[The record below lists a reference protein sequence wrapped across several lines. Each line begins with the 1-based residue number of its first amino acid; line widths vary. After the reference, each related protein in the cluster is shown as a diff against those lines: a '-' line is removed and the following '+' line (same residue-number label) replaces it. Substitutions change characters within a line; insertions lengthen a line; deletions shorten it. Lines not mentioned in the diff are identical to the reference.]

1 VAKDREIGVSLE
13 TPDGV
18 RRLQRKLYVK
28 AKQEPEYRFYLLY
41 DKVHRDDIL
50 THAYRLSRAA
60 RGAAGVDGITFD
72 DIEAAGVERW
82 LAALGKDLREQTYR
96 PAPVRRVMIPKP
108 GGGERPLGIPTI
120 RDRVAQTAA
129 KLVLEPIFEADFEDS
144 AYGYRPRRSAQD
156 AVRAVHTALCEG
168 YTDVV
173 DADLSKYFDT
183 IPHHELLQCVARRV
197 VDGDVLRLVKMWLK
211 VPVEERD
218 EPGRRRMSGGQRST
232 RGTPQGGVISPLL
245 ANIYMHRFLR
255 AWRHRDK
262 GRAYRARLITYAD
275 DFVIVSRGQAAAA
288 LTWTRAVMER
298 IGLTLNDAKTS
309 IRNARTEP
317 FDFLGYTFGPDRYRK
332 NGHWYLAAK
341 PSRKSVQRVKAA
353 VDAVLR
359 PGNHERWPEVSAD
372 LNRRLRGWATYFSY
386 GTRVLAYRAIDHYV
400 ADAVQHFLRRRH
412 RVPTRGTR
420 RFGAQHVFGKL
431 GVLRLES
438 RGVQSTV

>member
-1 VAKDREIGVSLE
+1 MSLE
-13 TPDGV
+13 TPEGV

-28 AKQEPEYRFYLLY
+28 AKQEPEFRFYLLY
-41 DKVHRDDIL
+41 DKVCRDDIL
-50 THAYRLSRAA
+50 AHAYRLSRAA
-60 RGAAGVDGITFD
+60 RGAAGVDGVDFAAID
-72 DIEAAGVERW
+72 AAGVEPW
-82 LAALGKDLREQTYR
+82 LAALRKELRERTYR

-120 RDRVAQTAA
+120 RDRVVQTAV

-156 AVRAVHTALCEG
+156 AVRAVHAALCEG

-183 IPHHELLQCVARRV
+183 IPHHELLHSVARRV
-197 VDGDVLRLVKMWLK
+197 MDRHVLHLVKMWLK

-218 EPGRRRMSGGQRST
+218 AHGRRRMSGGKHSM

-255 AWRHRDK
+255 AWRQRGK
-262 GRAYRARLITYAD
+262 GQEYRARLITYAD
-275 DFVIVSRGQAAAA
+275 DFVIVSRGHAAAA
-288 LTWTRAVMER
+288 LAWTRGVMER

-309 IRNARTEP
+309 IRNARTES

-332 NGHWYLAAK
+332 DGHWYLAAK
-341 PSRKSVQRVKAA
+341 PSRKSVQRVKAG
-353 VDAVLR
+353 VRAVLR
-359 PGNHERWPEVSAD
+359 PGNHARWPEVATD
-372 LNRRLRGWATYFSY
+372 LNRRLRGWAAYFGY

-412 RVPTRGTR
+412 QVPTRGTR
-420 RFGAQHVFGKL
+420 RFGAQHVFGEL
-431 GVLRLES
+431 GVRRLES
-438 RGVQSTV
+438 RVVRSAV

>member
-1 VAKDREIGVSLE
+1 MEIGVSLQ
-13 TPDGV
+13 TPERV
-18 RRLQRKLYVK
+18 RRLQRALYVK
-28 AKQEPEYRFYLLY
+28 AKHEPEFRFYLLY
-41 DKVHRDDIL
+41 DKVCRDDML
-50 THAYRLSRAA
+50 AHAYRLSRAA
-60 RGAAGVDGITFD
+60 RGAAGVDGVTFET
-72 DIEAAGVERW
+72 IEAAGVASW
-82 LAALGKDLREQTYR
+82 LAALGKELRERSYR

-120 RDRVAQTAA
+120 RDRVVQTAA

-144 AYGYRPRRSAQD
+144 AYGYRPQRSAQD
-156 AVRAVHTALCEG
+156 AVRAVHAALCEG

-197 VDGDVLRLVKMWLK
+197 VDRHVLRLVKMWLK

-218 EPGRRRMSGGQRST
+218 TQGLRRMTGGQRST

-255 AWRHRDK
+255 AWRQRNK
-262 GRAYRARLITYAD
+262 GQEYRARLITYAD

-288 LTWTRAVMER
+288 LTWTRGVMGR

-309 IRNARTEP
+309 IRNARTES
-317 FDFLGYTFGPDRYRK
+317 FDFLGYSFGPDSYRK
-332 NGHWYLAAK
+332 TGRWYLSAK
-341 PSRKSVQRVKAA
+341 PSRKSVQRVKAGIR
-353 VDAVLR
+353 AVLR
-359 PGNHERWPEVSAD
+359 PGNHARWPEVAAD
-372 LNRRLRGWATYFSY
+372 LNRRLRGWATYFGY
-386 GTRVLAYRAIDHYV
+386 GTRGLAYRAIDHYV

-412 RVPTRGTR
+412 KVPTRGTR
-420 RFGAQHVFGKL
+420 RFGAQHVFGTL

-438 RGVQSTV
+438 RVVRSAA